1 MVLKRLDENGL
12 TINLSKCEFAVPEI
26 KFFGH
31 KFSSK
36 GLAPDPKKVD
46 ALKSFTPPEDVKQL
60 RSFIGMASF
69 SSRFIK
75 NYSTITAPLRELMKK
90 SNKWEWTQEH
100 YNWQL

>member
-1 MVLKRLDENGL
+1 MVLKRLDENGS
-12 TINLSKCEFAVPEI
+12 TINLSKCEITIPVI

-46 ALKSFTPPEDVKQL
+46 EWKSFTRPEDVKL
-60 RSFIGMASF
+60 LSFIGMASV
-69 SSRFIK
+69 SSQFIK

-90 SNKWEWTQEH
+90 SDKWEWTQEH
-100 YNWQL
+100 QK